1 MKDFDKD
8 EYPLLKPGHSTST
21 LIVSMFLAFTI
32 GFVVCHKLYSGWDKT
47 EWEREVKRDFYYE
60 EIDK

>member
-1 MKDFDKD
+1 MENRKTKWNLKSVPIPEHMKDFDKD

-32 GFVVCHKLYSGWDKT
+32 GFVVCHELYVGI
-47 EWEREVKRDFYYE
+47 R
-60 EIDK
+60 

>member
-8 EYPLLKPGHSTST
+8 EYPLYEPGHSTST
-21 LIVSMFLAFTI
+21 LIVSMFLAFAI
-32 GFVVCHKLYSGWDKT
+32 GFVVCHELYAGIDARNFT
-47 EWEREVKRDFYYE
+47 R

>member
-21 LIVSMFLAFTI
+21 LIVSMILAFTI
-32 GFVVCHKLYSGWDKT
+32 GFLACHELYVGLDSSSGMEYIDK
-47 EWEREVKRDFYYE
+47 EVKP
-60 EIDK
+60 